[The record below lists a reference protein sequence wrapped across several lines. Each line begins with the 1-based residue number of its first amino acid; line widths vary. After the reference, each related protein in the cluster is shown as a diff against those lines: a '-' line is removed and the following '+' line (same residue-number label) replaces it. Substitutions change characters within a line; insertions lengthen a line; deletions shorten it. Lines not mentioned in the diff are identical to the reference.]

1 VNLSIYERGK
11 MKFKK
16 LAAALAAF
24 VTVFALSACSSAEE
38 GPVIAMSDPVVRA
51 IDEISFINAET
62 GKAMTGSFMTLTN
75 NSDEDVTLVG
85 GSSPVAGI
93 VEIHEVIGGVMKA
106 AEDGLVIPANGTVE
120 LRMGGWH
127 VMLMELNQA
136 LNAGDEVDMTLEFS
150 NGETL
155 TFKAP
160 VKAIAMDDEKYGVKD
175 GM

>member
-1 VNLSIYERGK
+1 
-11 MKFKK
+11 MFKK
-16 LAAALAAF
+16 SAAVLAAF
-24 VTVFALSACSSAEE
+24 IAVFALSACSNAEE
-38 GPVIAMSDPVVRA
+38 GPAISMSDPVVRA
-51 IDEISFINAET
+51 IDQISFINEKT

-75 NSDEDVTLVG
+75 NSNEDVTLVG

-93 VEIHEVIGGVMKA
+93 VEIHEVIGGVMHNA
-106 AEDGLVIPANGTVE
+106 SDGLVIPANGTVE

-160 VKAIAMDDEKYGVKD
+160 VKTIAMDDEKYGVKG

>member
-1 VNLSIYERGK
+1 MNYIYFYTIDGNVLSNGGLI
-11 MKFKK
+11 KF
-16 LAAALAAF
+16 
-24 VTVFALSACSSAEE
+24 
-38 GPVIAMSDPVVRA
+38 
-51 IDEISFINAET
+51 
-62 GKAMTGSFMTLTN
+62 
-75 NSDEDVTLVG
+75 EDVEKTNFYIHSYTKIDNAIK
-85 GSSPVAGI
+85 SSFLNIGDNSFNDIKYYIAQGNALRLKPDYSKNKDKDFNKNNIAVAGLP
-93 VEIHEVIGGVMKA
+93 KNSTS
-106 AEDGLVIPANGTVE
+106 GLMARTEYGTVE

-160 VKAIAMDDEKYGVKD
+160 VKAIAMDDEKYGAKG

>member
-1 VNLSIYERGK
+1 

-16 LAAALAAF
+16 LAAALAA
-24 VTVFALSACSSAEE
+24 VVAVFALSACSSSENEVA
-38 GPVIAMSDPVVRA
+38 IAMSEPVVRA

-75 NSDEDVTLVG
+75 SSDEDVTLVS

-93 VEIHEVIGGVMKA
+93 VEIHEVVDGVMRA
-106 AEDGLVIPANGTVE
+106 AEAGLTIPANGNVE

-160 VKAIAMDDEKYGVKD
+160 VKAIAMDDEKYGAKG

>member
-1 VNLSIYERGK
+1 MKEEK
-11 MKFKK
+11 MFKK
-16 LAAALAAF
+16 SAAVLAAF
-24 VTVFALSACSSAEE
+24 IAVIALSGCSNAEE
-38 GPVIAMSDPVVRA
+38 GPAISMSDPVVRA
-51 IDEISFINAET
+51 IDQISFINEET

-75 NSDEDVTLVG
+75 NSNEDVTLVG

-93 VEIHEVIGGVMKA
+93 VEIHEVIGGVMQNA
-106 AEDGLVIPANGTVE
+106 SDGLVIPANGTVE

-160 VKAIAMDDEKYGVKD
+160 VKTIAMDDEKYGVKG

>member
-24 VTVFALSACSSAEE
+24 VAVFALSACSSSENEVA
-38 GPVIAMSDPVVRA
+38 IAMSEPVVRA

-75 NSDEDVTLVG
+75 SSDEDVTLVS

-93 VEIHEVIGGVMKA
+93 VEIHEVVDGVMRA
-106 AEDGLVIPANGTVE
+106 AEAGLTIPANGNVE

-160 VKAIAMDDEKYGVKD
+160 VKAIAMDDEKYGAKG

>member
-1 VNLSIYERGK
+1 MKEEK
-11 MKFKK
+11 MFKK
-16 LAAALAAF
+16 SAAVLAAF
-24 VTVFALSACSSAEE
+24 IAVIALSACSNAEE
-38 GPVIAMSDPVVRA
+38 GPAVSMSDPVVRA
-51 IDEISFINAET
+51 IDQISFINEKT

-75 NSDEDVTLVG
+75 NSNEDVTLVG

-93 VEIHEVIGGVMKA
+93 VEIHEVIGGVMHNA
-106 AEDGLVIPANGTVE
+106 SDGLVIPANGTVE

-160 VKAIAMDDEKYGVKD
+160 VKTIVMDDEKYGVKG

>member
-1 VNLSIYERGK
+1 
-11 MKFKK
+11 MFKK
-16 LAAALAAF
+16 SAAVLAAF
-24 VTVFALSACSSAEE
+24 IAVIALSACSNAEE
-38 GPVIAMSDPVVRA
+38 GPAVSMSDPVVRA
-51 IDEISFINAET
+51 IDQISFINEKT

-75 NSDEDVTLVG
+75 NSNEDVTLVG

-93 VEIHEVIGGVMKA
+93 VEIHEVIGGVMHNA
-106 AEDGLVIPANGTVE
+106 SDGLVIPANGTVE

-160 VKAIAMDDEKYGVKD
+160 VKTIAMDDEKYGVKG

>member
-1 VNLSIYERGK
+1 

-16 LAAALAAF
+16 LAAALAAI
-24 VTVFALSACSSAEE
+24 VAVFALSACSSSENEVA
-38 GPVIAMSDPVVRA
+38 IAMSEPVVRA

-75 NSDEDVTLVG
+75 SSDEDVTLVS

-93 VEIHEVIGGVMKA
+93 VEIHEVVDGVMRA
-106 AEDGLVIPANGTVE
+106 AEAGLTIPANGNVE

-160 VKAIAMDDEKYGVKD
+160 VKAIAMDDEKYGAKG

>member
-1 VNLSIYERGK
+1 MYKRQN
-11 MKFKK
+11 
-16 LAAALAAF
+16 
-24 VTVFALSACSSAEE
+24 
-38 GPVIAMSDPVVRA
+38 
-51 IDEISFINAET
+51 
-62 GKAMTGSFMTLTN
+62 
-75 NSDEDVTLVG
+75 EDVTLVG

-93 VEIHEVIGGVMKA
+93 VEIHEVIGGVMQNA
-106 AEDGLVIPANGTVE
+106 SDGLVIPANGTVE

-160 VKAIAMDDEKYGVKD
+160 VKTIAMDDEKYGVKG

>member
-1 VNLSIYERGK
+1 MKEEK
-11 MKFKK
+11 MFKK
-16 LAAALAAF
+16 SAAVLAAF
-24 VTVFALSACSSAEE
+24 IAVIALSACSNAEE
-38 GPVIAMSDPVVRA
+38 GPAVSMSDPVVRA
-51 IDEISFINAET
+51 IDQISFINEKT

-75 NSDEDVTLVG
+75 NSNEDVTLVG

-93 VEIHEVIGGVMKA
+93 VEIHEVIGGVMHNA
-106 AEDGLVIPANGTVE
+106 SDGLVIPANGTVE

-160 VKAIAMDDEKYGVKD
+160 VKTIAMDDEKYGVKG